1 MTDEGLYSLFPL
13 GYEVLAPPQAYVP
26 IRTRPSV
33 RAHPY
38 APIRTPA
45 RKLTAT
51 PQGFY
56 MQKEGMT
63 PRHTDDA
70 QPKGNLLLK
79 PEDAHYF
86 DKLLVSELFR
96 RSSAGHVGSLYSDGT
111 SQGEFACIN

>member
-13 GYEVLAPPQAYVP
+13 GYEVLAPPQAYV
-26 IRTRPSV
+26 
-33 RAHPY
+33 
-38 APIRTPA
+38 PIRTPA